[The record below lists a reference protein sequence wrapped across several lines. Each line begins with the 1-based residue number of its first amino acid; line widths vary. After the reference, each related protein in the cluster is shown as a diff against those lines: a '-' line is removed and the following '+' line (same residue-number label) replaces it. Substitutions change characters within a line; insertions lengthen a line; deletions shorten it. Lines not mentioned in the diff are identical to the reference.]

1 MESDFASDIN
11 ETLED
16 LGFVK
21 DKRSRLLVPRYNCHC
36 VDLEFTR
43 EGCLGCIFKM
53 RLECVS
59 GDLDGDMKCFIY
71 AYAYAGSGVPI
82 LLTRVD
88 QRIQDYD
95 DIKWIRDCILAI
107 IWKYEDAFEVKCLSG
122 RISQYDELKKER
134 SCLNEC

>member
-59 GDLDGDMKCFIY
+59 GDLDGDINASYMHMLMP
-71 AYAYAGSGVPI
+71 AG
-82 LLTRVD
+82 
-88 QRIQDYD
+88 
-95 DIKWIRDCILAI
+95 
-107 IWKYEDAFEVKCLSG
+107 
-122 RISQYDELKKER
+122 
-134 SCLNEC
+134 ECRFS